1 MEIVLNGE
9 IKRLEKMQSISIDKL
24 LEYLD
29 ISKEGTVVLLN
40 EEIITKENYNA
51 EIYEGFKIEV
61 LRFVSG
67 G

>member
-1 MEIVLNGE
+1 MEIILNGE
-9 IKRLEKMQSISIDKL
+9 KKELEKIQVISIDKL
-24 LEYLD
+24 LEHLE

-40 EEIITKENYNA
+40 EEIITKENYNV
-51 EIYEGFKIEV
+51 EIYEGFKVEV